1 MGPAEVPPHRGTPDG
16 SANPDPRRL
25 PAQCPSVPPL
35 PSVPQTQANSI
46 LLPGDRILYN
56 AAGRVYT
63 TVVADKEKKEKSRSR
78 VRAGGE
84 AVRRRIRER
93 PRIRPKVYG
102 YLTEEKESL
111 RQGFAALF
119 LSSAGELVAGLALA
133 SIAGIVNELVG
144 LAVLIPAAIG
154 MRGAIFGAMG
164 SRLSTAIQTGLF
176 SLNLRRGVLAE
187 NVQAAAVLSLIS
199 GVFLAFMARLLC
211 DFLGVETELT
221 VFDYVVISTV
231 GGVLAGVLLLGITV
245 VVARLS
251 VARGWD
257 MDNIAAPMITAFGD
271 ILTLPALVLAT
282 FLIGIPIFS
291 SSLAIAFI
299 GIALAVV
306 VVAFR
311 VGAPNLGRILAES
324 LPILAMTGTVTI
336 LVGVALEDR
345 KEVFVE
351 LAALLILLPAF
362 LQEGGAL
369 GGILSSRL
377 SSKIHLGLIAPRG
390 VPQFAALRDF
400 TLIYTFATGVYL
412 FIGGASHFLALALFG
427 ADASPG
433 FAVMLG
439 ISALA
444 GLIATT
450 AAAVAAYYGSVVSY
464 RLGLDPDTY
473 GIPIITAAVDLLGF
487 MSLIIALIIFGL
499 AG

>member
-1 MGPAEVPPHRGTPDG
+1 VAETGDRERGGKRRRFGRRREDEERRPG
-16 SANPDPRRL
+16 RLRRRL
-25 PAQCPSVPPL
+25 
-35 PSVPQTQANSI
+35 
-46 LLPGDRILYN
+46 
-56 AAGRVYT
+56 
-63 TVVADKEKKEKSRSR
+63 
-78 VRAGGE
+78 
-84 AVRRRIRER
+84 RER
-93 PRIRPKVYG
+93 PRIRPAVYG

-119 LSSAGELVAGLALA
+119 LSSTGELVAGIALA
-133 SIAGIVNELVG
+133 GIAGILDELVG
-144 LAVLIPAAIG
+144 LAILIPAAIG

-176 SLNLRRGVLAE
+176 SFNLRRGVLAE
-187 NVQAAAVLSLIS
+187 NVQAAAVLSLVS
-199 GVFLAFMARLLC
+199 GVFLAFLARYLADILA
-211 DFLGVETELT
+211 VETRLS
-221 VFDYVVISTV
+221 VFDYVIISTV
-231 GGVLAGVLLLGITV
+231 GGALAGALLLGITV

-251 VARGWD
+251 VSRGWD
-257 MDNIAAPMITAFGD
+257 MDNIAAPMITACGD

-282 FLIGIPIFS
+282 LLIGVPIFS
-291 SSLAIAFI
+291 NV
-299 GIALAVV
+299 LAVALIAVAAATV
-306 VVAFR
+306 VGAFR
-311 VGAPNLGRILAES
+311 LGVANLRRILAES
-324 LPILAMTGTVTI
+324 LPILALTGTVTI
-336 LVGVALEDR
+336 LVGIALEDR
-345 KEVFVE
+345 SDQFFTL
-351 LAALLILLPAF
+351 LALSILLPAF

-377 SSKIHLGLIAPRG
+377 SSKIHLGLLEPRG
-390 VPQFAALRDF
+390 LPPVGTLRDF
-400 TLIYTFATGVYL
+400 ALVYTFATGVYL